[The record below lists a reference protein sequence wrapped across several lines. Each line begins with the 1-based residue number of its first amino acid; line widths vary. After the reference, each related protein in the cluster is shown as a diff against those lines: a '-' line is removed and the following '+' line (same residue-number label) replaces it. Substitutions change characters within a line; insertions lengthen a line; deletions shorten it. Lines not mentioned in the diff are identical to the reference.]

1 MRRLVVAGI
10 IAIAAHGAEAAD
22 LPDMPILRGSF
33 REAPVAYRTI
43 WQGFYVGGQA
53 GYGAS
58 NVDFG
63 DFNSGL
69 IERLTADPAVLQG
82 LPFAPPPWPS
92 LEPATHRNTMFGA
105 FAGYNAQ
112 YENVV
117 LGFEGNYMHGTFSGS
132 AFGRNTFLRLAATL
146 VSVSTESA
154 ASMRITDLGP
164 CVYEAAT
171 KWGAFFPICLR
182 VSAWAGR
189 HHSTCCDHPNRTSDK
204 VSHADTNKQFVHGF
218 AAGAGVDWMLFGGMF
233 LRAEYEYLQFTS
245 SLNTNIH
252 SVRGG
257 LGYKFNT
264 GSGAEC
270 SVSLS
275 FKNRDAGAEGRVLVG
290 LPRDVML

>member
-117 LGFEGNYMHGTFSGS
+117 LGFEGNYMHGTFNGS
-132 AFGRNTFLRLAATL
+132 AFGRNTRSLQIGATL
-146 VSVSTESA
+146 LNVSTESA
-154 ASMRITDLGP
+154 ASMRITDFGSLRVRGG
-164 CVYEAAT
+164 YEM
-171 KWGAFFPICLR
+171 GSFFPICLP
-182 VSAWAGR
+182 VSAWAWATPRNMLRSPQQDFR
-189 HHSTCCDHPNRTSDK
+189 HDLSLPTPTSNSCTALQRGQVPIGCSLADCSCGLNMNTCSLHP
-204 VSHADTNKQFVHGF
+204 
-218 AAGAGVDWMLFGGMF
+218 L
-233 LRAEYEYLQFTS
+233 
-245 SLNTNIH
+245 
-252 SVRGG
+252 
-257 LGYKFNT
+257 
-264 GSGAEC
+264 
-270 SVSLS
+270 
-275 FKNRDAGAEGRVLVG
+275 
-290 LPRDVML
+290 